1 MNVGFYLYHSDFEVF
16 KRETF
21 PAVEPD
27 GNNSW
32 TYYELLAAK

>member
-1 MNVGFYLYHSDFEVF
+1 MNVGFYSYYSDFEVF

-27 GNNSW
+27 GNNS
-32 TYYELLAAK
+32 